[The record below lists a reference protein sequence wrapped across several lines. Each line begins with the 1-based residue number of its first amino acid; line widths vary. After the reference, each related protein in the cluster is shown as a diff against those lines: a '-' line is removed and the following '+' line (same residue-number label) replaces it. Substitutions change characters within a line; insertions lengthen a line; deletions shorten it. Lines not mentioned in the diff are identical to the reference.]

1 MYPELWITSNQ
12 QVYMI
17 RHNFHLNELLS
28 PLLNRFKDDSFQAF
42 VYRMDEDFT
51 SVLWTKY
58 HVIMTDIGYVVVGFQ
73 FVLHRDSIP
82 RGNRCVK
89 AIYCHVCALYPPVWK
104 ARGLTARRL
113 TTTYNSAVPATKSR
127 FVLATSL
134 GTTLQKSVRVTNN
147 GTAAGKVD
155 IYPVSATTSMNG
167 GIAYLP
173 KSALLRDDAAWI
185 ALHDR
190 QLTLAPGQSQTIS
203 FQVVVPSSAR
213 AGQHFGGIAAENLTP
228 SSSPAG
234 GQIHINIQTRYI
246 VPIEIDLPGP
256 TVEQMAVTG
265 AKAGGSN
272 GYQSLLVG
280 MSNTGNQMLK
290 PYGNLSVS
298 NAQGQLLQV
307 LNLKLSTILPDT
319 SIDYPVYVQKQA
331 LAAGDYQVSLYLNYG
346 HGKTLDYTTKL
357 TITQEQVN
365 QAFSNSPLQAP
376 TGNAMPLW
384 QIILVALAALIVLLL
399 GGQKLYG
406 LISARRRKQTK
417 DHTPSTDG
425 SNQSMDTSKKREKV
439 AK

>member
-1 MYPELWITSNQ
+1 MLCLSLRENYRFVQLL
-12 QVYMI
+12 VL
-17 RHNFHLNELLS
+17 RLLS
-28 PLLNRFKDDSFQAF
+28 VFL
-42 VYRMDEDFT
+42 M
-51 SVLWTKY
+51 
-58 HVIMTDIGYVVVGFQ
+58 VVCLVATQVAAHAQITTGQPNFFLQ
-73 FVLHRDSIP
+73 P
-82 RGNRCVK
+82 
-89 AIYCHVCALYPPVWK
+89 
-104 ARGLTARRL
+104 
-113 TTTYNSAVPATKSR
+113 TTYNSAVPATKSR